1 MTKALPFTELAV
13 RRAISAARKEGVPFA
28 ISLAPDG
35 TITIFQQ
42 QAVASP
48 PMSAPPRDPEADNWS
63 KD

>member
-1 MTKALPFTELAV
+1 MTKALPFTELAI

-42 QAVASP
+42 KPVDPPTASP
-48 PMSAPPRDPEADNWS
+48 SNQEADNWS
-63 KD
+63 NA

>member
-42 QAVASP
+42 KIVDP
-48 PMSAPPRDPEADNWS
+48 PKPAAETSEDIKELL
-63 KD
+63 